1 MHNIPV
7 KNKNSGVKKF
17 QYILVSCNKIF
28 SFAVKSKDFNAQ
40 MSKWLK
46 LGKTFGFQLPAQL
59 LIVSVCLGNFP
70 LLPLLNSN

>member
-1 MHNIPV
+1 MHNIRV
-7 KNKNSGVKKF
+7 KNKNSGEKKF

-46 LGKTFGFQLPAQL
+46 LVLKIGFQLLVQL
-59 LIVSVCLGNFP
+59 LFLCVSESFSSSP
-70 LLPLLNSN
+70 TS

>member
-7 KNKNSGVKKF
+7 KNKNSGKKKF

-46 LGKTFGFQLPAQL
+46 LGKKIGF
-59 LIVSVCLGNFP
+59 
-70 LLPLLNSN
+70 

>member
-7 KNKNSGVKKF
+7 KNKNSGKKKF

-46 LGKTFGFQLPAQL
+46 LGKKNWL
-59 LIVSVCLGNFP
+59 LAAGVNIVSV
-70 LLPLLNSN
+70 